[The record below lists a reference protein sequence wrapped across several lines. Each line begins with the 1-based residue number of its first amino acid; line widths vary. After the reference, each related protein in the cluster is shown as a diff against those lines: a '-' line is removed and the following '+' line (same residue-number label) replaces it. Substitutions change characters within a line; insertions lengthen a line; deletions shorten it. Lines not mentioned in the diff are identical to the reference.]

1 MVENKRDLP
10 KKLVEPFG
18 SSCQFE
24 SEGTRPSFLSERKS
38 IQREGRNA
46 GLGGWGGFCGGSA
59 EAGALFK
66 KRKVQ

>member
-1 MVENKRDLP
+1 MVENKQDLP
-10 KKLVEPFG
+10 KKLAEPFG

-24 SEGTRPSFLSERKS
+24 SEVIRASFYPKGKAFRER
-38 IQREGRNA
+38 A
-46 GLGGWGGFCGGSA
+46 GLGGLCGGSA